1 MSTHA
6 TAPLALVP
14 SASRADTITPTLKM
28 RRPWSTNR
36 YADRIAALYE

>member
-14 SASRADTITPTLKM
+14 TLKM
-28 RRPWSTNR
+28 RRPVVYDR